1 MLNKYFTK
9 KLSYNSYRDN
19 VVYLSNRITGDWI
32 KIPRECY
39 EVLEYTYNSDLTVG
53 QGVSLFSNDEDTK
66 YYKKVL
72 KLVDSIC
79 LLQDDKNLE
88 MKFDCIKKVTLSLT
102 NKCNLNCD
110 FCAQD
115 SCNKN
120 NDEASLVEIK
130 NYIDN
135 ILKFKPLR
143 ITLTGG
149 EPMIRKDFLEILNYL
164 SNNFDGKIELM
175 TNAMFICEENVS
187 EIIKNVYSIDISLDG
202 YDEESCSK
210 VRGTGVFNR
219 IMKSINLL
227 KENNFYN
234 ISASMVFGYNNENEI
249 EPFKE
254 FCTNNKIIP
263 VTRAF
268 MRLGRGKHNEKYL
281 NNDIDMFYCSSK
293 LDDDNSNIKAISCN
307 AGSTQLYVNH
317 DGNMYPCPN
326 LQKEEFLM
334 GNIKNLNYQHIKSIL
349 ERKEP
354 IFQRIEN
361 LQTVNLSKCKNCYY
375 KIFCGYC
382 LCNVDNMLESEEI
395 FNYNCEKMK
404 KRIFN

>member
-9 KLSYNSYRDN
+9 KLSYNSYRNN

-39 EVLEYTYNSDLTVG
+39 EVLEYTYNSNLTVG
-53 QGVSLFSNDEDTK
+53 QGVSLFLSDEDGE

-115 SCNKN
+115 SCNKT

-135 ILKFKPLR
+135 ILKLKPLR

-210 VRGTGVFNR
+210 VRGPGVFNR

-254 FCTNNKIIP
+254 FCKNNKIIP

-268 MRLGRGKHNEKYL
+268 MRLGRGKYNEKYL
-281 NNDIDMFYCSSK
+281 NNDLDMFYCSSK

-334 GNIKNLNYQHIKSIL
+334 GNIKNLNCQHIKSIL

-354 IFQRIEN
+354 IFQKIEN

-404 KRIFN
+404 TRIFN